1 MELSNQFRVGVPIDE
16 AWATLTDVEGIAPCL
31 PGAQLTEIE
40 GDEYRGQVKIKVG
53 PITAEYKGTASFIE
67 KDDSSYRAVLDAKGR
82 DTRGQGNAAAT
93 VTVQLTPD
101 GDGTNVSI
109 VTDLKLSGKV
119 AQFGRGVMADVSEK
133 LLGQFVTCL
142 EAKLGEQAAS
152 AGAGAAAADAAPASP
167 EEDPA
172 TASPSGGPAPA
183 ASAAETGSA
192 SSPSAGNG
200 GPGAAASPNGSSGAA
215 TSSGPRRIDMPEPE
229 PVDLLEAAG
238 APMAKRLAPLVV
250 VLLIVLILVRR
261 RARR

>member
-53 PITAEYKGTASFIE
+53 PITAQYKGTASFIE

-101 GDGTNVSI
+101 GDGTNASI

-152 AGAGAAAADAAPASP
+152 AGRERPRPQMLRPRPRRTPPRRRRRVPRPPRRAPPRPAARRRRP
-167 EEDPA
+167 PA
-172 TASPSGGPAPA
+172 TVGPAPRRARTARARPPRRPAPA
-183 ASAAETGSA
+183 ASTCPNP
-192 SSPSAGNG
+192 SPSTCSR
-200 GPGAAASPNGSSGAA
+200 P
-215 TSSGPRRIDMPEPE
+215 PEPRWRS
-229 PVDLLEAAG
+229 G
-238 APMAKRLAPLVV
+238 S
-250 VLLIVLILVRR
+250 RR
-261 RARR
+261 SWWCCSSC